1 MLLFRGRYDQ
11 PDAGHKYIDHD
22 GDLAQ
27 KFRLNISDDGDGKL
41 VKLTPILIYWNKK
54 SDSTCFTLFCFT

>member
-11 PDAGHKYIDHD
+11 PDAGHRHVDDD

-27 KFRLNISDDGDGKL
+27 KFSLNISDDGDGKL
-41 VKLTPILIYWNKK
+41 VKLTPILIYCNKK